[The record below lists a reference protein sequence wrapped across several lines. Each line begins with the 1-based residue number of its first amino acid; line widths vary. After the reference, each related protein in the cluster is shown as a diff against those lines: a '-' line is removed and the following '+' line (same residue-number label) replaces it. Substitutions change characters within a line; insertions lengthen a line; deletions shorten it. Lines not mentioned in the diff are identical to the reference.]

1 MIGTINFVGCDI
13 MHKHRVRLFIFLMCF
28 VFVVLFCNSVCSENN
43 QINALWPRSDPS
55 LEQLQVIEELPSQP
69 HVTRK
74 GAVNLA
80 VDNFFPRSLETGRRT
95 VSPVSFQNR
104 TLSLSFF
111 PDKIFNIIVSSDSR
125 PQEDVIAL
133 SGRLEGQ
140 ELSTFS
146 MTIDQDNYLIRLQN
160 LDTGQI
166 FRVLGNT
173 ETGIGRVTEIDPSKM
188 PPIIYLPPLIPGEED
203 D

>member
-1 MIGTINFVGCDI
+1 MGCGI
-13 MHKHRVRLFIFLMCF
+13 MHKHRVRLFSCLMCF
-28 VFVVLFCNSVCSENN
+28 VFVVFFCDWVCSENN
-43 QINALWPRSDPS
+43 QISALWPRSDPS

-69 HVTRK
+69 HVTRT

-111 PDKIFNIIVSSDSR
+111 PDKSFTIVISSDSR
-125 PQEDVIAL
+125 PQKDIITL

-146 MTIDQDNYLIRLQN
+146 MTIDQDNFLIKLQDI
-160 LDTGQI
+160 DTGQV

-203 D
+203 E